1 MLTNRD
7 LPNITLEYSNK
18 ERFYLALPATKPI
31 SFERRFYAT
40 VILHWIYHET
50 PDFFSYLQKMNVFL
64 PLNEHFART
73 FFIYMPCSGRFAS
86 VLKLRVSIGLSLQ
99 GKTTTKK

>member
-1 MLTNRD
+1 M
-7 LPNITLEYSNK
+7 TLEYSNK
-18 ERFYLALPATKPI
+18 EHFYLALSVAKPI

-73 FFIYMPCSGRFAS
+73 FFYLYAHSCRFAS
-86 VLKLRVSIGLSLQ
+86 VLKLRVSIGLSLR
-99 GKTTTKK
+99 GKTVTKK